1 VPAASVGS
9 ATASGV
15 SVGTRQPCRAPA
27 DPGGVRRSE
36 TDPYGG
42 LFRSAWRCGG
52 TRGARTV
59 SGMTSAIE
67 RFAGENY
74 VSLTTYRQDGTGV
87 PTAVW
92 CAVDGDA
99 LYIWT
104 ATDTW
109 KVKRIRRRADVTV
122 AACSRLGKIRSEP
135 IRGRA
140 EICDAAGSDR
150 TRQLIK
156 QKYGWFGRL
165 SVGLSVWRRGRD
177 GSVGLRVTF
186 PAV

>member
-1 VPAASVGS
+1 MRGRRPAGARGGPVPTRVVGH
-9 ATASGV
+9 SGPRGGAEV
-15 SVGTRQPCRAPA
+15 APA
-27 DPGGVRRSE
+27 
-36 TDPYGG
+36 T
-42 LFRSAWRCGG
+42 
-52 TRGARTV
+52 RTV

-74 VSLTTYRQDGTGV
+74 VSLTTYRRDGTGV

-109 KVKRIRRRADVTV
+109 KVKRIRRRTDVTV
-122 AACSRLGKIRSEP
+122 AACSRLGRVRSEP
-135 IRGRA
+135 IPGRA

-150 TRQLIK
+150 TRELIK
-156 QKYGWFGRL
+156 RKYGWFGRL
-165 SVGLSVWRRGRD
+165 SIGLSVWRRGRD